1 MIWVW
6 AAIIL
11 WAHVGGQLFVSPY
24 ANRDVIVYVRRGA
37 IEMPVNQTQANLD
50 ELSQIDSV
58 LYNFLVSHSAQLIIK
73 GFPDAVAG
81 DTIGYSPQGRTFRK
95 LDLTNIYEIRFP
107 EGTQIDSIVAGLMS
121 LPSVILV
128 EKVAG
133 VVPEVIPNDGLF
145 SLQMSL
151 MGT

>member
-50 ELSQIDSV
+50 ELSQIDSA
-58 LYNFLVSHSAQLIIK
+58 LYNFLVSYIVKQNLIVRVLEKQVDPPPYADRFIFSRGSRFQISSDYWISALLPGHNQ
-73 GFPDAVAG
+73 
-81 DTIGYSPQGRTFRK
+81 R
-95 LDLTNIYEIRFP
+95 LT
-107 EGTQIDSIVAGLMS
+107 
-121 LPSVILV
+121 
-128 EKVAG
+128 
-133 VVPEVIPNDGLF
+133 VPL
-145 SLQMSL
+145 
-151 MGT
+151 

>member
-6 AAIIL
+6 TAIIL
-11 WAHVGGQLFVSPY
+11 CTHVGGQLSVSPY

-81 DTIGYSPQGRTFRK
+81 IQ
-95 LDLTNIYEIRFP
+95 
-107 EGTQIDSIVAGLMS
+107 
-121 LPSVILV
+121 
-128 EKVAG
+128 
-133 VVPEVIPNDGLF
+133 
-145 SLQMSL
+145 
-151 MGT
+151 